1 MMADH
6 SRGGGLDSMM
16 SEDEVTETAASAK
29 ADAIALAQ
37 ALHTILV
44 ETHDAEAARTAV
56 AALQGTQTGRDYLN
70 ANPLAY

>member
-1 MMADH
+1 
-6 SRGGGLDSMM
+6 MM
-16 SEDEVTETAASAK
+16 SEDEVTETASAK

-44 ETHDAEAARTAV
+44 ETHDAEAARVAI
-56 AALQGTQTGRDYLN
+56 AALQGTQTGRDYLT